1 MNPIDAC
8 SKSFL
13 VDLDAIMDTRL
24 GTLMQLHPGLFEQC
38 LALDY
43 HLREAEVFPNVPMNI
58 FKEVYDGRDRDTL
71 KVSLITRI
79 PDYIKIV
86 VDSFKKN
93 KILSK
98 IDNKTIVDLN
108 IYPYKLTDEEI
119 QNYCE
124 ELSLK
129 LGEDVIVRP
138 VNYSPKDLTPTIV
151 KNEYSCIIKY
161 NFNTWLDEQ
170 AHAFNEIRAPE
181 VTVLL
186 PNIYWNEKPSEKEL
200 KEIKRDLGMSE
211 LECFEQ
217 ISAPLLGI
225 KLIDV
230 VFYCAALPYVG
241 IDEYMS
247 DLKNTA

>member
-1 MNPIDAC
+1 MNPFDAC

-13 VDLDAIMDTRL
+13 VDLDSIMDTRL

-38 LALDY
+38 LDLDY
-43 HLREAEVFPNVPMNI
+43 HLREAEVFPNVPMDIYNQ
-58 FKEVYDGRDRDTL
+58 VYEGRDRDTL

-79 PDYIKIV
+79 PDYIKTV

-98 IDNKTIVDLN
+98 LDNKTTVDLN

-124 ELSLK
+124 ELNLK
-129 LGEDVIVRP
+129 LGDDVIVKP
-138 VNYSPKDLTPTIV
+138 VNYSYKDLTPTLV

-161 NFNTWLDEQ
+161 NFNKWLDEQ
-170 AHAFNEIRAPE
+170 AYAFDKVRAPE

-186 PNIYWNEKPSEKEL
+186 PNIYWNEKPDEKTL
-200 KEIKRDLGMSE
+200 KEIKRDLGMNE
-211 LECFEQ
+211 LEYFEL

-225 KLIDV
+225 KLINV
-230 VFYCAALPYVG
+230 VFYCAALPYTG
-241 IDEYMS
+241 IEEYMNE
-247 DLKNTA
+247 LKNTA